1 MIGEKH
7 MPLDPDFIEIRSIL
21 EKHHDYWRNAIP
33 LIASENV
40 TSPAVREAAI
50 SDLVHRYAEGWI
62 GERVY
67 PGNQYF
73 DEIEELCLKLL
84 KEIFEAPFID
94 ARPISGVVANLTV
107 YTAFAEA
114 NDKMMA
120 ISIPVGGHIS
130 SGPLKAKTGAFIGGT
145 AGAVSRLD
153 VDYIPFDRYGLNIDV
168 EAAIKAIKEKKPKI
182 VQFGASVFLFP
193 HPVKELAPT
202 AHEVGAHVNYDAA
215 HVAGLIAAKQF
226 QDPLREGTDTMTMS
240 THKTFPGPQK
250 GIVLAAREELAEKI
264 KAAAFPST
272 TSNHHLM
279 HVAGLAVAAAEF
291 KKFGIPYSKQV
302 IANAKFLGQALY
314 ERGFQV
320 VCPEKNFT
328 ESHTL
333 LVDISNFQD
342 SIGLGADVEQQLEKA
357 SIVAN
362 RNLLPWDIIEKRHYT
377 NPGGIRIGTQE
388 ITRLGMKETEM
399 ETIAEFFKAV
409 LIDRKDPADVAK
421 EVAEFRSDFQSIHY
435 GFESARKAYEY
446 IKIA

>member
-1 MIGEKH
+1 
-7 MPLDPDFIEIRSIL
+7 MPSDPEFMKIRSIL
-21 EKHHDYWRNAIP
+21 LKHHDYWSNAIP

-84 KEIFEAPFID
+84 KELFNAPFID

-107 YTAFAEA
+107 YTAFTKA

-130 SGPLKAKTGAFIGGT
+130 SGPLKATTGAFIGGT

-153 VDYIPFDRYGLNIDV
+153 VSYIPFDRYGLNIDV
-168 EAAIKAIKEKKPKI
+168 DKAIKAIRETKPKI

-193 HPVKELAPT
+193 HPVQDLTPI

-215 HVAGLIAAKQF
+215 HVAGLIAGKQF
-226 QDPLREGTDTMTMS
+226 QDPLREGADTMTTS

-250 GIVLAAREELAEKI
+250 GIVIASRNELIEKI
-264 KAAAFPST
+264 KAAAFPGM

-291 KKFGIPYSKQV
+291 KKFGEAYSKQV
-302 IANAKFLGQALY
+302 IKNAKALGQALY
-314 ERGFQV
+314 ERGFKV
-320 VCPEKNFT
+320 VCPEKGFT

-333 LVDISNFQD
+333 LVDISNFQH
-342 SIGLGADVEQQLEKA
+342 SIGLGADVEHRLEKA
-357 SIVAN
+357 HIVAN
-362 RNLLPWDIIEKRHYT
+362 RNLLPWDIIEKRNYR
-377 NPGGIRIGTQE
+377 NPGGIRIGSQE
-388 ITRLGMKETEM
+388 ITRLGMKEKEM
-399 ETIAEFFKAV
+399 EVIADFFESI
-409 LIDRKDPADVAK
+409 LIDLKNPT
-421 EVAEFRSDFQSIHY
+421 EVASEVSEFREDFQTIHY
-435 GFESARKAYEY
+435 GFESSWKAYDY

>member
-1 MIGEKH
+1 MT
-7 MPLDPDFIEIRSIL
+7 LDPDFMKIRSIL

-84 KEIFEAPFID
+84 KEIFDAPFID

-107 YTAFAEA
+107 YTAFTQA

-145 AGAVSRLD
+145 AGAVARLD
-153 VDYIPFDRYGLNIDV
+153 VDYIPFDRYGLNIDID
-168 EAAIKAIKEKKPKI
+168 AAIKAIREKKPKL
-182 VQFGASVFLFP
+182 VQLGASVFLFP
-193 HPVKELAPT
+193 HPVKELAPIVQ
-202 AHEVGAHVNYDAA
+202 EVGAHLNYDAA
-215 HVAGLIAAKQF
+215 HVAGLIAGKQF
-226 QDPLREGTDTMTMS
+226 QDPLREGTDTMSMS

-250 GIVLAAREELAEKI
+250 GIVIASREELMDKI
-264 KAAAFPST
+264 KAAAFPGT

-291 KKFGIPYSKQV
+291 KKFGEAYVKQV
-302 IANAKFLGQALY
+302 IKNAKVLGQALY

-320 VCPEKNFT
+320 VCPDKGFT

-333 LVDISNFQD
+333 LVDISNFQNT
-342 SIGLGADVEQQLEKA
+342 IGLGADVEQRLEQA
-357 SIVAN
+357 HIVAN
-362 RNLLPWDIIEKRHYT
+362 RNLLPWDILEKRNYL

-388 ITRLGMKETEM
+388 VTRLGMKEADVV
-399 ETIAEFFKAV
+399 TIADFFKAV
-409 LIDRKDPADVAK
+409 LVDQKDPAIITQ
-421 EVAEFRSDFQSIHY
+421 EVTEFRKDYQKIHY
-435 GFESARKAYEY
+435 GFETSLKAYEY
-446 IKIA
+446 IKIV